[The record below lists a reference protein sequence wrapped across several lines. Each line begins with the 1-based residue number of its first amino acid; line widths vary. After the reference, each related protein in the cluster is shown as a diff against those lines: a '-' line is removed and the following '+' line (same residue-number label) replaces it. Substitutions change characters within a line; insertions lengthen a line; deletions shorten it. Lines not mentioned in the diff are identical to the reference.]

1 MRKNIARKCLCIALA
16 SAMMLGEAGTAMAA
30 SVENAADGRTAATVA
45 AEEQADV
52 AAANVSIW
60 YAGAY
65 KNSRTITINASGQ
78 AYRVEVWVNGVKCGE
93 QYNGED
99 KQSFSINCE
108 IPALLDS
115 TYNAEVR
122 AYDSNGEVT
131 VQKVSP
137 VKTDKV
143 SFDGDPS
150 VSVGYTVGSTGYAKP
165 GYVSVSVYLDSRHS
179 DEVKYEV
186 QRATKSGGPFTT
198 IATGSESYTSRL
210 AYLDSTAKTGTTYY
224 YRFRIVS
231 G

>member
-30 SVENAADGRTAATVA
+30 SVENAADGRTAATV
-45 AEEQADV
+45 
-52 AAANVSIW
+52 
-60 YAGAY
+60 
-65 KNSRTITINASGQ
+65 
-78 AYRVEVWVNGVKCGE
+78 VNGVKCGE

-99 KQSFSINCE
+99 QQSFSINCE

-186 QRATKSGGPFTT
+186 QRATKSIYHDCNG
-198 IATGSESYTSRL
+198 
-210 AYLDSTAKTGTTYY
+210 K
-224 YRFRIVS
+224 
-231 G
+231 

>member
-99 KQSFSINCE
+99 QQSFSINCE

-150 VSVGYTVGSTGYAKP
+150 VSVGYTVGSR
-165 GYVSVSVYLDSRHS
+165 SSM
-179 DEVKYEV
+179 
-186 QRATKSGGPFTT
+186 
-198 IATGSESYTSRL
+198 
-210 AYLDSTAKTGTTYY
+210 
-224 YRFRIVS
+224 RFRERPSQVGHLPRSQREVNLTRQDLHILTALRRPELHIITDS
-231 G
+231 GS

>member
-1 MRKNIARKCLCIALA
+1 M
-16 SAMMLGEAGTAMAA
+16 
-30 SVENAADGRTAATVA
+30 ENAADGRTAATVA

-99 KQSFSINCE
+99 QQSFSINCE

-131 VQKVSP
+131 VQKISP

-143 SFDGDPS
+143 SFVGDPAA
-150 VSVGYTVGSTGYAKP
+150 TVAAVLPSAAFSTLAAIAVP
-165 GYVSVSVYLDSRHS
+165 ASPSIMAEARAMHRHFLAMFFLIISPFLFYL
-179 DEVKYEV
+179 
-186 QRATKSGGPFTT
+186 
-198 IATGSESYTSRL
+198 
-210 AYLDSTAKTGTTYY
+210 
-224 YRFRIVS
+224 
-231 G
+231 

>member
-16 SAMMLGEAGTAMAA
+16 SAMMLGEAA

-99 KQSFSINCE
+99 QQLTVRSRRCL
-108 IPALLDS
+108 IPP
-115 TYNAEVR
+115 T
-122 AYDSNGEVT
+122 T
-131 VQKVSP
+131 
-137 VKTDKV
+137 
-143 SFDGDPS
+143 
-150 VSVGYTVGSTGYAKP
+150 
-165 GYVSVSVYLDSRHS
+165 
-179 DEVKYEV
+179 
-186 QRATKSGGPFTT
+186 QRSEPT
-198 IATGSESYTSRL
+198 IQMER
-210 AYLDSTAKTGTTYY
+210 
-224 YRFRIVS
+224 
-231 G
+231 

>member
-93 QYNGED
+93 QYN
-99 KQSFSINCE
+99 SPLVLTVRSRRCL
-108 IPALLDS
+108 IPP
-115 TYNAEVR
+115 T
-122 AYDSNGEVT
+122 T
-131 VQKVSP
+131 
-137 VKTDKV
+137 
-143 SFDGDPS
+143 
-150 VSVGYTVGSTGYAKP
+150 
-165 GYVSVSVYLDSRHS
+165 
-179 DEVKYEV
+179 
-186 QRATKSGGPFTT
+186 QRSEPT
-198 IATGSESYTSRL
+198 IQMER
-210 AYLDSTAKTGTTYY
+210 
-224 YRFRIVS
+224 
-231 G
+231 